1 MTEKEFYVAELV
13 SDEGVYS
20 DEPIGFFENHG
31 QAEAC
36 VMEYIS
42 LVDDLV
48 GVVSIRTAILPS
60 TDNQTTLQDLK
71 ANL

>member
-1 MTEKEFYVAELV
+1 MIEKEFYVAELV

-42 LVDDLV
+42 MVDDLV